1 MGPIR
6 APILLDV
13 HKRPRQFPKHPPPLN
28 PTPCKKI
35 FYKKFPKLA
44 PVLYTGAMTSPLV
57 PTIEENIPLP
67 DNAKDA
73 FPELTPAQELEMR
86 ANVVKLMSD
95 LTGAVLSPTS
105 DNMDQA
111 RELAREMI
119 SDSKHRPDFA
129 KYPNETLALLA
140 GMVAQMNVSIVEELS
155 DLKMYVVNKLVQEV
169 ENARDPKVR
178 VSALS
183 KLGEVDGVDAF
194 KKRSEI
200 THKVQT
206 IEEVEKEL
214 LETLGA
220 LENRAIDVEARE
232 VIRLEQPVDE

>member
-1 MGPIR
+1 
-6 APILLDV
+6 
-13 HKRPRQFPKHPPPLN
+13 
-28 PTPCKKI
+28 
-35 FYKKFPKLA
+35 
-44 PVLYTGAMTSPLV
+44 MTSPLV

-169 ENARDPKVR
+169 ENARDPKIR
-178 VSALS
+178 VSALA

-194 KKRSEI
+194 KKRTEV
-200 THKVQT
+200 THKIQT

-232 VIRLEQPVDE
+232 VVRLEQPVDE